1 MKYKIVFIILSL
13 FFLSGCEVT
22 YNLDISSK
30 TLKEKTSI
38 VETNI
43 DRFDNDE
50 MATYYYNLYF
60 KLPLALFIDDNIM
73 NPEGDDLDFSK
84 VDGIEYYNISKPSSG
99 VGFIYDG
106 TFPLEDY
113 EDSTIANYAAPFM
126 KYEINDKKISLNSK
140 TLKMIFEQAP
150 TLDKVK
156 INIKVSDYRVLKNNA
171 DEKNGN
177 IYVWNITRNQAG
189 KKTVILELGNSDFG
203 NIITNDV
210 IKIAK
215 SSSNVI
221 YIVIFGAIIVIA
233 TLFVLNYMGKK
244 NDEINRL

>member
-50 MATYYYNLYF
+50 MATYYYNLYS

-84 VDGIEYYNISKPSSG
+84 VDGIKYYNISKPSSG

-113 EDSTIANYAAPFM
+113 GDSTIANYAAPFM

-156 INIKVSDYRVLKNNA
+156 VNIKVSD
-171 DEKNGN
+171 
-177 IYVWNITRNQAG
+177 
-189 KKTVILELGNSDFG
+189 KK
-203 NIITNDV
+203 
-210 IKIAK
+210 K
-215 SSSNVI
+215 
-221 YIVIFGAIIVIA
+221 
-233 TLFVLNYMGKK
+233 
-244 NDEINRL
+244 